1 MLALGKDAS
10 KLALLACGRGRAGG
24 PARLGEA
31 RRGSSSSP
39 PAASQHSSSLDGS
52 LSGMLWACCTASPT
66 LWEGLQGQ
74 GGPARA
80 RLRAQY
86 YHDYLLSNRAADS
99 GLAQRAARRQA
110 APRPSDSICCLAS
123 LAATASGGLRRPPRF
138 ASAAYDCGTHVG
150 SPPAS
155 PAAGPH
161 SAPLVGGVPRRLRS
175 TGCLAQTAADAAR
188 GRGRRCS
195 AAPPAASPCR
205 SASSRETPKT
215 SQSSSSRAQAEA
227 GGPPRAGWR
236 GGGRPAGGQTARSC
250 GEARACRCGGE
261 ARSASELGL
270 LRPVPSAAAARG
282 CSRGEAPGRPPQRPP
297 PEAATMDGA
306 PLWVRFRV
314 TNSTTTCEGPPR
326 M

>member
-10 KLALLACGRGRAGG
+10 KLALLACGRGRVGG

-52 LSGMLWACCTASPT
+52 LSGMLWACCRASPT
-66 LWEGLQGQ
+66 FWEGLQGQ

-86 YHDYLLSNRAADS
+86 YHDYLLSNRAADG
-99 GLAQRAARRQA
+99 GLVRRAARRQA
-110 APRPSDSICCLAS
+110 APHPSDSICCLAS
-123 LAATASGGLRRPPRF
+123 LAVTASGGLRRPPRF

-175 TGCLAQTAADAAR
+175 TGCLAQTAADAVR
-188 GRGRRCS
+188 GRCRRCCRAPALWASPSCPEYVAGATCRSPLPWTSLPSGKHTHTHTHKQRRGSGRR
-195 AAPPAASPCR
+195 
-205 SASSRETPKT
+205 
-215 SQSSSSRAQAEA
+215 
-227 GGPPRAGWR
+227 RAGRR
-236 GGGRPAGGQTARSC
+236 GGGWG
-250 GEARACRCGGE
+250 
-261 ARSASELGL
+261 
-270 LRPVPSAAAARG
+270 
-282 CSRGEAPGRPPQRPP
+282 
-297 PEAATMDGA
+297 
-306 PLWVRFRV
+306 
-314 TNSTTTCEGPPR
+314 N
-326 M
+326 